1 MAQAPA
7 ATPVLAEAVWQ
18 TEGAGLWAKRA
29 ALVALGVAIH
39 IAAAKIAVPV
49 WPSPVPV
56 TMGSFAVLM
65 LGAAY
70 GPRLGLVTIAVY
82 MALGAAGWDVFAG
95 TSAELNGIAYMTGS
109 TGGYLV
115 GWVLATLA
123 LGLAAR
129 RGWDRTMTGM
139 AAAMA
144 VGTAIVYVPGVLWL
158 GVLYG
163 WDEPILAWGLYPF
176 LVGDALKLAL
186 AALLMPALWR
196 LVGPA
201 RA

>member
-1 MAQAPA
+1 MAQTASRHVLTEAIWPA
-7 ATPVLAEAVWQ
+7 
-18 TEGAGLWAKRA
+18 EGAGLWARRA
-29 ALVALGVAIH
+29 VLVALGVAIH

-49 WPSPVPV
+49 WPSPVPI

-70 GPRLGLVTIAVY
+70 GPRLGLATILVY
-82 MALGAAGWDVFAG
+82 MGLGAFGWDVFAG
-95 TSAELNGIAYMTGS
+95 TSAELNGIEYMMGG

-123 LGLAAR
+123 LWLAAW
-129 RGWDRTMTGM
+129 RGWDRSIGGM

-144 VGTAIVYVPGVLWL
+144 IGTVLVYVPGILWL

-163 WDEPILAWGLYPF
+163 WDKPILEWGLYPF
-176 LVGDALKLAL
+176 LIGDALKLAL
-186 AALLMPALWR
+186 AALIMPALWK
-196 LVGPA
+196 LVGNA

>member
-1 MAQAPA
+1 MAQTASRHVLTEAIWPA
-7 ATPVLAEAVWQ
+7 
-18 TEGAGLWAKRA
+18 EGAGLWARRA
-29 ALVALGVAIH
+29 VLVALGVAIH

-49 WPSPVPV
+49 WPSPVPI

-70 GPRLGLVTIAVY
+70 GPRLGLATILVY
-82 MALGAAGWDVFAG
+82 MGLGAFGWDVFAG
-95 TSAELNGIAYMTGS
+95 TSAELNGIEYMMGG

-129 RGWDRTMTGM
+129 RGWDRSIGGM

-144 VGTAIVYVPGVLWL
+144 IGTVLVYVPGILWL

-163 WDEPILAWGLYPF
+163 WDKPILEWGLYPF
-176 LVGDALKLAL
+176 ILGDLTKVAL
-186 AALLMPALWR
+186 AAALTA
-196 LVGPA
+196 GIA
-201 RA
+201 RFAEKG